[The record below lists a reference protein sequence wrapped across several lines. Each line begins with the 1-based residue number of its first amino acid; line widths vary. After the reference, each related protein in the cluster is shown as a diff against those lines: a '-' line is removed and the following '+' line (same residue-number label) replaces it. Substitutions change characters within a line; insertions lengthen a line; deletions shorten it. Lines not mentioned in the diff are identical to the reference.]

1 MSIIKWWI
9 NKHSTCPKCQ
19 KRWKKI
25 KGVFGIKD
33 APKFVKVKAKT
44 DEEGKE
50 LMKILFGKN
59 NEENKNVD

>member
-9 NKHSTCPKCQ
+9 KKHSTCKKCQ
-19 KRWKKI
+19 ERWKKI

-44 DEEGKE
+44 DEEVNN
-50 LMKILFGKN
+50 LMEMLFGENNKEKKN
-59 NEENKNVD
+59 D

>member
-1 MSIIKWWI
+1 MSFIKWWI
-9 NKHSTCPKCQ
+9 KKHSTCKKCQ

-44 DEEGKE
+44 DED
-50 LMKILFGKN
+50 MKKIIRLLFED
-59 NEENKNVD
+59 NEENKNVS